1 MKLLKAILSFF
12 ILFSTLSAEQK
23 PTLLIY
29 CGITMVKPIK
39 EMAKIIEKTCNCN
52 IKISQGGSKD
62 LYEALKYSKV
72 GDLYLP
78 GAKVYR
84 TNNLKDGILL
94 DAVNI
99 GYNQA
104 AIFVQKGNPKN
115 IKNLSNFTEKD
126 LSTILCNPDSGSIGK
141 MSKKILTKY
150 KGEDFFYEAFDNAIQ
165 IGTDSRSL
173 NRVLIEKKADMTIN
187 WKATAKWD
195 ENSKYIDVIKI
206 DEKYAPRQEL
216 ILSLLSFSKN
226 KDIAKSFMDF
236 AVSKEGQK
244 IIKKYGFL

>member
-1 MKLLKAILSFF
+1 MKLLKTILSFF
-12 ILFSTLSAEQK
+12 ILFSTLNATQK

-39 EMAKIIEKTCNCN
+39 EMAKEIEKICNCD

-62 LYEALKYSKV
+62 LYEALKYSRI

-78 GAKVYR
+78 GARAYR
-84 TNNLKDGILL
+84 ENNLKDGILL
-94 DAVNI
+94 DAVKI

-104 AIFVQKGNPKN
+104 AIFVPKGNPAK
-115 IKNLSNFTEKD
+115 IKNLDDFTDEK
-126 LSTILCNPDSGSIGK
+126 LSTILCNPSSGSIGK

-150 KGEDFFYEAFDNAIQ
+150 KNEDFFYKAFDNAIQ

-173 NRVLIEKKADMTIN
+173 NRALIEKRADVTIN

-195 ENSKYIDVIKI
+195 ENAKYIDVIEV
-206 DEKYAPRQEL
+206 DEKYAPKQEL

-226 KDIAKSFMDF
+226 KKIAKMFMDY
-236 AVSKEGQK
+236 ASSKKGQE
-244 IIKKYGFL
+244 IMKKHGFL